1 MFRNDVQYYLDFGDN
16 IFKRNSFF
24 RDFFAATAASLFLHP
39 LHLAEARLVLQNR
52 LPNFMTYKSLW
63 SMFMTSYKEFYRGI
77 TAHIPRSFI
86 LALTGFNYF
95 SSVNIYTYLVQNLA
109 FHTLAYPL
117 LTAQRRME
125 CQSTVRAGMLP
136 LRYLGLIHCLGLMW
150 REEGK
155 LRGLY
160 RGYLAYLVAISF
172 VITVVPISAELIM
185 LKSPLYG
192 HFEDSDDLYKEVMHN
207 K

>member
-1 MFRNDVQYYLDFGDN
+1 VFRNDVQYYLDFGDN

-63 SMFMTSYKEFYRGI
+63 SMFMTSYKELYRGI

-109 FHTLAYPL
+109 FHTFAYPL
-117 LTAQRRME
+117 LTA
-125 CQSTVRAGMLP
+125 
-136 LRYLGLIHCLGLMW
+136 
-150 REEGK
+150 
-155 LRGLY
+155 
-160 RGYLAYLVAISF
+160 
-172 VITVVPISAELIM
+172 
-185 LKSPLYG
+185 
-192 HFEDSDDLYKEVMHN
+192 
-207 K
+207 